1 MRVVCRLLLAASP
14 CIELISWSLARS
26 GIILMRAAAE
36 RLEIVECDLE
46 KQPQESIVKAIG
58 NASLVVCAIGA
69 SEKEILDVTGPYRID
84 YSATSNLVQA
94 GTYIIYHI
102 YTSPLHVNY

>member
-1 MRVVCRLLLAASP
+1 MYIIAGRVTVHRIDQLESR
-14 CIELISWSLARS
+14 W
-26 GIILMRAAAE
+26 GIILFMRAAAA

-46 KQPQESIVKAIG
+46 KQPQEGIVKAIG

-84 YSATSNLVQA
+84 YLATSNLVQA
-94 GTYIIYHI
+94 GMH
-102 YTSPLHVNY
+102 HVYL

>member
-26 GIILMRAAAE
+26 GIIFMRAAAE

-46 KQPQESIVKAIG
+46 KQPQEGIVKAIG
-58 NASLVVCAIGA
+58 NASLVVCSIGA

-84 YSATSNLVQA
+84 YLATSNLVQA
-94 GTYIIYHI
+94 GMH
-102 YTSPLHVNY
+102 HVYL